1 MKKNIII
8 LGSTGSIG
16 KTTLNIIRKDKNN
29 FNINL
34 LATNKNISVIM
45 NQAIEFKVKNV
56 IISNYKS
63 FVKAKIKYKK
73 LKINFYNSF
82 SIIDELFKKKSIFY
96 TMISISGIEG
106 LKPTLQL
113 IKFTKNIAIVN
124 KEAIICGWNLIKKE
138 LIKFKTNFIP
148 IDSEHFSIYSL
159 LHNNKVNQIE
169 KIYITASGGPFLKK
183 SISQNKIISK
193 KEALNHPN
201 WKMGQKIT
209 IDSSTMM
216 NKVFEVIEAKKIFNL
231 SYDKISILT
240 HPKSYVHAILKF
252 TNGQIKILAH
262 EPDMKIPIFNSLYG
276 DDKKT
281 IQSKKINLDILNNLE
296 LKFIKSK
303 KFPLIKILN
312 KMKEKDSLYESILVI
327 INDHFVLNYLNNKIS
342 YRDMIK
348 KIYYFS
354 NLKDFLKFR
363 KISPKNITDIDNL
376 KNYVSL
382 KLNAL
387 GV

>member
-16 KTTLNIIRKDKNN
+16 KTTLDIIRKDKNN

-34 LATNKNISVIM
+34 LATNKNISVII

>member
-16 KTTLNIIRKDKNN
+16 KTTLDIIRKDKNN